1 MVTAKFT
8 LTFPDGAIATAQI
21 KAESADAE
29 YEVAYSGAV
38 ERLPERFDTADVRV
52 LRAWAKGVARETGAA
67 VNEQI
72 EGEYDRFAE

>member
-1 MVTAKFT
+1 MLTAMFT

-21 KAESADAE
+21 EAESADAE
-29 YEVAYSGAV
+29 YNVVYSGTV
-38 ERLPERFDTADVRV
+38 DRLPEKFDTADVRV
-52 LRAWAKGVARETGAA
+52 LRVWAKNVVKETGAA

>member
-8 LTFPDGAIATAQI
+8 LTFPDGAIAAALI
-21 KAESADAE
+21 EAESADAE
-29 YEVAYSGAV
+29 YNVVYSGVV
-38 ERLPERFDTADVRV
+38 ERLSEKFDTADVRV
-52 LRAWAKGVARETGAA
+52 LRAWAKSIAKETGAA

>member
-1 MVTAKFT
+1 MLTAKFT

-21 KAESADAE
+21 EAESADAE
-29 YEVAYSGAV
+29 YNVVYSGAV
-38 ERLPERFDTADVRV
+38 DRLPEKFDTADVRV
-52 LRAWAKGVARETGAA
+52 LSAWAKNVVKETGAA